1 MARVPKSAFSPDA
14 CPQGFHLLHLH
25 LRQGAEDHLR
35 DAHARLDE
43 QRFLGCVEEDDLDL
57 PAVIRVNRSGR
68 VQDAQSQIQSQPAAG
83 LI

>member
-35 DAHARLDE
+35 DAHARLDILAE
-43 QRFLGCVEEDDLDL
+43 HLL
-57 PAVIRVNRSGR
+57 NRKS
-68 VQDAQSQIQSQPAAG
+68 
-83 LI
+83 